1 MCLFFRCTIINVEMS
16 FAFTI
21 RIGDEFSRLM
31 EHLLVLLDELRQK
44 LTEIILREAYNQE
57 CSNDNINGDTIR
69 AVERPVEFLHAIIMQ
84 LSFFV
89 ANQCHLIVPRIAEA
103 VFGEELEVIQTYIS
117 DDPPAD
123 ANQAVWYL
131 GESIK
136 KMAAADYFI
145 GIYDEEKAFRGCAI
159 ENLVA
164 RSYNIPSYVINF
176 GFVAPDVTE
185 ARAKANRKYNRY
197 Y

>member
-1 MCLFFRCTIINVEMS
+1 MKKLFISCPMKDRTE
-16 FAFTI
+16 AQI
-21 RIGDEFSRLM
+21 RGTM
-31 EHLLVLLDELRQK
+31 
-44 LTEIILREAYNQE
+44 
-57 CSNDNINGDTIR
+57 
-69 AVERPVEFLHAIIMQ
+69 MQ
-84 LSFFV
+84 M
-89 ANQCHLIVPRIAEA
+89 HRIAEA
-103 VFGEELEVIQTYIS
+103 VFGEELEVIQTYIP
-117 DDPPAD
+117 DPPAD

-136 KMAAADYFI
+136 KMADADYFI

-185 ARAKANRKYNRY
+185 ARAKANRKYNSY

>member
-1 MCLFFRCTIINVEMS
+1 MKKLFISAPMKGR
-16 FAFTI
+16 
-21 RIGDEFSRLM
+21 
-31 EHLLVLLDELRQK
+31 
-44 LTEIILREAYNQE
+44 TEAQ
-57 CSNDNINGDTIR
+57 IR
-69 AVERPVEFLHAIIMQ
+69 ATMEQMH
-84 LSFFV
+84 
-89 ANQCHLIVPRIAEA
+89 HIAEA

-136 KMAAADYFI
+136 KMADADYFI

-176 GFVAPDVTE
+176 GFVASDVTE
-185 ARAKANRKYNRY
+185 ARAKANRKYNSY